1 MNQLNNIDIVQN
13 IKDNIS
19 IIDHIQKFISLKHSG
34 RDYLG
39 ICPFH
44 DDHKPSMRVSEDKSL
59 FHCFSCSSGGDVI
72 GFHMKY
78 NNLDFPSALKELA
91 EIAGVQMPSR
101 SQNIKTKSNT
111 ELLYKINNFAN
122 KFFIANLK
130 QTAEGEKAFEYL
142 TSRGI
147 EKDSIEKFGLGYS
160 INEWN
165 N

>member
-1 MNQLNNIDIVQN
+1 
-13 IKDNIS
+13 
-19 IIDHIQKFISLKHSG
+19 
-34 RDYLG
+34 
-39 ICPFH
+39 
-44 DDHKPSMRVSEDKSL
+44 
-59 FHCFSCSSGGDVI
+59 
-72 GFHMKY
+72 MKY

-130 QTAEGEKAFEYL
+130 QTAEGKKAFNYL
-142 TSRGI
+142 ATRGI
-147 EKDSIEKFGLGYS
+147 EKDSLERFSIGYS

-165 N
+165 GLATKLSSKNVPIIVDLL